1 MVDAQGAE
9 VLGDAG
15 NLQLQDKN
23 GQILS
28 SSAQRDIQQ
37 NGQKAAVGTYD
48 YRLTSG
54 VNNDGLY
61 IGYGLTGFN
70 DKICALNTFEYDRDG
85 NNVSGI
91 LTRWRQFGKRYFWPH
106 LLLGMVAASLG
117 LPALSNAAEPNAPA
131 KATTRNHEPSA
142 KVNFGQL
149 ALLEA
154 NTRRPNSNYS
164 VDYWHQHAI
173 RTVIRHLSFAMAPQ
187 TLPVAEESLPLQA
200 QHLALLDTLS
210 ALLTQEGTPSMKI
223 SSG

>member
-1 MVDAQGAE
+1 MLWTA
-9 VLGDAG
+9 
-15 NLQLQDKN
+15 
-23 GQILS
+23 
-28 SSAQRDIQQ
+28 
-37 NGQKAAVGTYD
+37 
-48 YRLTSG
+48 
-54 VNNDGLY
+54 
-61 IGYGLTGFN
+61 GFN

-164 VDYWHQHAI
+164 VDYWHQHEIGRAH
-173 RTVIRHLSFAMAPQ
+173 V
-187 TLPVAEESLPLQA
+187 
-200 QHLALLDTLS
+200 
-210 ALLTQEGTPSMKI
+210 
-223 SSG
+223 